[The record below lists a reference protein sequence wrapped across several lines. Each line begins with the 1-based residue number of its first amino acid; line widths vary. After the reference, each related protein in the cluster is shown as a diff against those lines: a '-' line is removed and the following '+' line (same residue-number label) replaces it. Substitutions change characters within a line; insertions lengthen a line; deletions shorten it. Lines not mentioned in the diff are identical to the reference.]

1 MMTSQI
7 KEPSISTIMSIPDG
21 KILDFFDKA
30 ICKRYARGVCQT
42 KYRKGS
48 CSSV

>member
-21 KILDFFDKA
+21 KILDFLTKRFVNDTPEEYVRQNIEKA
-30 ICKRYARGVCQT
+30 LVRQY
-42 KYRKGS
+42 
-48 CSSV
+48 